1 MTLEEYKQLT
11 KSQKPSKYR
20 SKKTVVDCIEFDS
33 KAEAK
38 RYTELRTLQ
47 RAGVIQDLQLQ
58 VPYELYPTHKCEGV
72 TIRGKKY
79 IADFVYTQD
88 GKTVVED
95 VKGYRTDE
103 YKRKR
108 KMFKQRYGFEIT
120 EIGGARE

>member
-1 MTLEEYKQLT
+1 MTVTEYKQLT

-20 SKKTVVDCIEFDS
+20 SKKVEVDGITFDS
-33 KAEAK
+33 KKEAD
-38 RYTELRTLQ
+38 RYLELKLLV
-47 RAGVIQDLQLQ
+47 RAKKIQNLKLQ
-58 VPYELYPTHKCEGV
+58 VPFELYPTHKSEGV

-120 EIGGARE
+120 EV